1 MPLSHAL
8 LSAVLSMPCPH
19 CGHKLEMPGRW
30 FQTIGRYECEGCHQ
44 TVRVRYGDKVK
55 LFDDHAH
62 LIQLG
67 VPRRLAVGTEEA
79 PATLACVML
88 PPQDVRQ

>member
-62 LIQLG
+62 LIQI
-67 VPRRLAVGTEEA
+67 RRSATTGGRRGRNANDVGLRD
-79 PATLACVML
+79 AT
-88 PPQDVRQ
+88 PQDVRR